1 MVLSLLSANDIK
13 HTKIQIS
20 LLACE
25 KENDLSPL
33 YNKFVKEYNLL
44 MFVIDLQVN
53 TVGFNLNK
61 TRCFLDLKK
70 NIDQHQ
76 HKYMNL
82 SYKFLYNI
90 L

>member
-33 YNKFVKEYNLL
+33 YKEYNL
-44 MFVIDLQVN
+44 FVIDLQVN
-53 TVGFNLNK
+53 TVGFNVSK

-70 NIDQHQ
+70 
-76 HKYMNL
+76 K
-82 SYKFLYNI
+82 I
-90 L
+90 LAIYEHVATSCIGSCHIKCHY